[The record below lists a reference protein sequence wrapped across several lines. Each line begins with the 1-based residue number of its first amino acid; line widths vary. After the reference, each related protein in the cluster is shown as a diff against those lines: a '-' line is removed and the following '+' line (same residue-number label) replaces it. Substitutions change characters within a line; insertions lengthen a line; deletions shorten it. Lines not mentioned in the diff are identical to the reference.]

1 MKIHIISF
9 SPQTAGRVFRAL
21 VFLLAYCLLLATP
34 ARAAAPEIRPCLACH
49 SAERLCRNV
58 ASGRDFWTNT
68 VRRMIDK
75 GAHVAPEQAPGLVA
89 LLANPDHAEVRKALD
104 CPPPGSTAAGT
115 DTVPTVLR
123 MGHPVLMSVTL
134 LLALWVGWQGVN
146 RARFTLLGHKAAF
159 NWKGHVR
166 LGLAV
171 MILWLLGMAAGTVM
185 TSLVHGAPGAYGTH
199 RETAMAMLPL
209 ILFGLASGLYMD
221 RKKARRKILPVL
233 HGATNLFLIVL
244 ALAQLATG
252 IAIVGRILS
261 P

>member
-1 MKIHIISF
+1 MKIH
-9 SPQTAGRVFRAL
+9 T
-21 VFLLAYCLLLATP
+21 VFLSPHTADRVLRVLVPLFAYCLLLATP
-34 ARAAAPEIRPCLACH
+34 ARAAAPEITPCLACH

-58 ASGRDFWTNT
+58 ASGKDFWTST
-68 VRRMIDK
+68 VQRMIDK
-75 GAHVAPEQAPGLVA
+75 GAHVAPEQVPGLVA

-104 CPPPGSTAAGT
+104 CPPPGSPEAGAN
-115 DTVPTVLR
+115 TVPTALR
-123 MGHPVLMSVTL
+123 MAHPLLMSATL

-171 MILWLLGMAAGTVM
+171 MILWLLGMSAGTVM
-185 TSLVHGAPGAYGTH
+185 TALVHGSPGAYDDH
-199 RETAMAMLPL
+199 RETAMTMLPL

-221 RKKARRKILPVL
+221 RKKAKRKILPIL
-233 HGATNLFLIVL
+233 HGAANLVLIVL
-244 ALAQLATG
+244 ALSQLVTG
-252 IAIVGRILS
+252 IAIVGRILF